1 MNKKLRIA
9 LTILALPIIFSVY
22 FLDRVITLLFPLAE
36 IHPIQKW
43 LFDSKA
49 MTNSLIRVVVIG
61 ISVGIYF
68 IITSII

>member
-9 LTILALPIIFSVY
+9 LTILALPFIFCMY
-22 FLDRVITLLFPLAE
+22 FLDRVITLLFPLADV
-36 IHPIQKW
+36 HPIQKW

-61 ISVGIYF
+61 VSVGLYF
-68 IITSII
+68 IISSII